1 MLTSVI
7 FVVLHKVYGVILVFY
22 ELFKN
27 LCDKKRV
34 SPNKACLEMGLS
46 RSLAAKWKNTSA
58 NPSAEVLSKMS
69 EYFGVSADYLLGSD
83 QAKTPTLNE
92 KDERDIARDLEAFM
106 ADLDKGGALM
116 FDGDPM
122 TDEAKESIKA
132 AMKLGLQAAKQKNK
146 ERFTPNK
153 FRKE

>member
-1 MLTSVI
+1 MFFDTFSA
-7 FVVLHKVYGVILVFY
+7 
-22 ELFKN
+22 
-27 LCDKKRV
+27 LCDKRGV
-34 SPNKACLEMGLS
+34 SCKKAVTDIGLS
-46 RSLAAKWKNTSA
+46 NSLATKWKKTGATPQGETLNRIA
-58 NPSAEVLSKMS
+58 D
-69 EYFGVSADYLLGSD
+69 YFGVSTDFLLGK
-83 QAKTPTLNE
+83 ANENTPTLSN
-92 KDERDIARDLEAFM
+92 KDERDIARDLEAII

-146 ERFTPNK
+146 ESFTPKK

>member
-1 MLTSVI
+1 MFYNN
-7 FVVLHKVYGVILVFY
+7 FV
-22 ELFKN
+22 N
-27 LCDKKRV
+27 LC
-34 SPNKACLEMGLS
+34 NKANKSPSAVAVEMGFQKS
-46 RSLAAKWKNTSA
+46 VVTRWKKNNATPTDANLAKIA
-58 NPSAEVLSKMS
+58 N
-69 EYFGVSADYLLGSD
+69 YFNVSIDYLKGNE
-83 QAKTPTLNE
+83 QEKKPTLKE
-92 KDERDIARDLEAFM
+92 KDERDIARDLEAIVS
-106 ADLDKGGALM
+106 DLDKGGALM

>member
-1 MLTSVI
+1 MSNFSKALKRLRIKKGLTQA
-7 FVVLHKVYGVILVFY
+7 
-22 ELFKN
+22 E
-27 LCDKKRV
+27 
-34 SPNKACLEMGLS
+34 
-46 RSLAAKWKNTSA
+46 LAAALDIGKSTISMY
-58 NPSAEVLSKMS
+58 EVGAREPDFESL
-69 EYFGVSADYLLGSD
+69 EAIADFFNVPMVELLHEEGKP
-83 QAKTPTLNE
+83 ALTN
-92 KDERDIARDLEAFM
+92 KDERDIARDLEAIM

-146 ERFTPNK
+146 EHFTPNK

>member
-1 MLTSVI
+1 MFYNN
-7 FVVLHKVYGVILVFY
+7 FV
-22 ELFKN
+22 N
-27 LCDKKRV
+27 LC
-34 SPNKACLEMGLS
+34 NKANKSPSAVAVEMGFQKS
-46 RSLAAKWKNTSA
+46 VVTRWKKNNATPTDANLAKIA
-58 NPSAEVLSKMS
+58 N
-69 EYFGVSADYLLGSD
+69 YFNVSVDDLKGKE
-83 QAKTPTLNE
+83 QKETPTLTN
-92 KDERDIARDLEAFM
+92 KDERDIARDLEALM